1 MRQERQRLIEKVV
14 GRYFMVQ
21 PEVRILSDEGAGRA
35 FVVVFDDDAYGP
47 LVRSIGCTI
56 AQSSR
61 AVIVRI
67 SSVTAETWR
76 MLAERFESM
85 LSEIKVRQASFV
97 GIAAGATIV
106 QDLALMSPKLVRT
119 LVIIDAS
126 LRPHP
131 SRFERLLDRVEASLP
146 FGLPLRLGSQGF
158 NVRAYAHRLRCP
170 MLLVS
175 TSRASRFVSNELHA
189 LGRVAPTAWYVDIQK
204 HGVVEE
210 ARELASYV
218 LAFQDTPAKC
228 PQKNLQEAV

>member
-1 MRQERQRLIEKVV
+1 
-14 GRYFMVQ
+14 MVH
-21 PEVRILSDEGAGRA
+21 PEVRIVSDSGSGRV
-35 FVVVFDDDAYGP
+35 FVVVFDDEAYRP
-47 LVRSIGCTI
+47 LVQSIGASI
-56 AQSSR
+56 GHSAR
-61 AVIVRI
+61 AVIVQI
-67 SSVTAETWR
+67 SSVTADTWPALSAR
-76 MLAERFESM
+76 FEEILAE
-85 LSEIKVRQASFV
+85 LKVRQASFV

-106 QDLALMSPKLVRT
+106 QDLALSSPRLVRT

-131 SRFERLLDRVEASLP
+131 SRLERLLDRLEASLP

-175 TSRASRFVSNELHA
+175 TWRASRFVSNELHA
-189 LGRVAPTAWYVDIQK
+189 LGRVAPTAWYVAIQSNEIA
-204 HGVVEE
+204 EE
-210 ARELASYV
+210 ARELACYV

>member
-1 MRQERQRLIEKVV
+1 VIH
-14 GRYFMVQ
+14 
-21 PEVRILSDEGAGRA
+21 PEAQIVSDEGSGRA
-35 FVVVFDDDAYGP
+35 FVVVFDDEAYSP
-47 LVRSIGCTI
+47 LVRSIGSAI
-56 AQSSR
+56 AQGAR
-61 AVIVRI
+61 AVVVRI
-67 SSVTAETWR
+67 SSVTADSWR
-76 MLAERFESM
+76 ALAERFEAL
-85 LSEIKVRQASFV
+85 LSENKVRQASFV
-97 GIAAGATIV
+97 GVAAGATIV
-106 QDLALMSPKLVRT
+106 QDLALAAPKLVRT

-131 SRFERLLDRVEASLP
+131 TRFERFLDRVEASLP

-189 LGRVAPTAWYVDIQK
+189 LGSVAPTAWYVDLRISDATS
-204 HGVVEE
+204 E
-210 ARELASYV
+210 AKELASYV

>member
-1 MRQERQRLIEKVV
+1 VV
-14 GRYFMVQ
+14 
-21 PEVRILSDEGAGRA
+21 
-35 FVVVFDDDAYGP
+35 
-47 LVRSIGCTI
+47 
-56 AQSSR
+56 
-61 AVIVRI
+61 VRI
-67 SSVTAETWR
+67 SSVTADSWR
-76 MLAERFESM
+76 ALAERFEAL
-85 LSEIKVRQASFV
+85 LSENKVRQASFV
-97 GIAAGATIV
+97 GVAAGATIV
-106 QDLALMSPKLVRT
+106 QDLALAAPKLVRT

-131 SRFERLLDRVEASLP
+131 TRFERFLDRVEASLP

-189 LGRVAPTAWYVDIQK
+189 LGSVAPTAWYVDLRISDATS
-204 HGVVEE
+204 E
-210 ARELASYV
+210 AKELASYV